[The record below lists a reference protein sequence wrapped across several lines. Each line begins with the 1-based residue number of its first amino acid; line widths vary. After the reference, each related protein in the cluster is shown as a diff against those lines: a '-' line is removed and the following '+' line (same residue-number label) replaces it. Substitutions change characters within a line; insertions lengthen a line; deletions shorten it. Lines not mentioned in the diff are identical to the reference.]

1 MKHVSDGEKIATA
14 IIDKKEKQISFLERE
29 NALLV
34 KQIEAMQYYIKD
46 LQESRKLLCR
56 QIKDLVS
63 KPY

>member
-1 MKHVSDGEKIATA
+1 MKHVSDGEKIANA
-14 IIDKKEKQISFLERE
+14 IIDKKDRQISRLERE

-46 LQESRKLLCR
+46 LQETRKILCR
-56 QIKDLVS
+56 QVKDLVF

>member
-1 MKHVSDGEKIATA
+1 MKHVSDGEKIANA
-14 IIDKKEKQISFLERE
+14 MLDRKDKQISFLERE

-46 LQESRKLLCR
+46 LQESRKILCR
-56 QIKDLVS
+56 QIKDLVA